1 MNIIPDGLVSRVLDF
16 LGVECTTITS
26 QYIAFVS
33 VSSLFALLSLSLMVL
48 VFRFLVFLRKG

>member
-1 MNIIPDGLVSRVLDF
+1 MNIIPDGFVSRVLDF